1 VCGFRHTDRS
11 QTAEAGKVAESTT
24 DSYARFPI
32 TNTDIGANLAVDGEH
47 QEILGGL
54 IRLHILHH
62 AVEGELYG
70 HWMIEELARHGYKV
84 SPGTL
89 YPMLHALERKG
100 YLKSK
105 TRGSGRRA
113 RRIYRATT
121 KGRNALEFAKDRVR
135 ELFGELIG

>member
-1 VCGFRHTDRS
+1 M
-11 QTAEAGKVAESTT
+11 
-24 DSYARFPI
+24 
-32 TNTDIGANLAVDGEH
+32 
-47 QEILGGL
+47 

-70 HWMIEELARHGYKV
+70 HWMIEELRRHGYRM

-105 TRGSGRRA
+105 TQGPGRRA
-113 RRIYRATT
+113 RRLYRATK
-121 KGRNALEFAKDRVR
+121 KGREALTVAKGRLR
-135 ELFGELIG
+135 ELFGELIKGR